1 MSDRRTGWLILIG
14 ALLALV
20 LVPFVLFEDLSNA
33 VTRWMLDATRSPV
46 VLASGVAALLAVDVL
61 LPVPSSIVSTGAGAL
76 LGAVWGTLAS
86 AAGMTAGCAGGYWLG
101 RRFGRAGATRVVGAA
116 ELARAEG
123 ALTGFKEIALLV
135 CRPVPVLAEAS
146 VVAAGTLRVPFLRF
160 IAVVTIA
167 NVAVSAW
174 YASIGSMARD
184 RTTFVI
190 AFLLAAVLPALAL
203 AARTCW
209 SGRGQR

>member
-1 MSDRRTGWLILIG
+1 MLIG

-20 LVPFVLFEDLSNA
+20 LVPFFLFEDLSNA
-33 VTRWMLDATRSPV
+33 VTRWMLDATRSPI
-46 VLASGVAALLAVDVL
+46 VLAAGVAALLAVDVV

-76 LGAVWGTLAS
+76 LGAVGGTLTS

-101 RRFGRAGATRVVGAA
+101 HRLGRTGATRVVGAA

-123 ALTGFKEIALLV
+123 ALTGFKEVALLV

-146 VVAAGTLRVPFLRF
+146 VIAAGTLRVPFPRF
-160 IAVVTIA
+160 IAVVTVA
-167 NVAVSAW
+167 NVVVSAW
-174 YASIGSMARD
+174 YAAIGSMARD

-190 AFLLAAVLPALAL
+190 AFLVAAILPALAL
-203 AARTCW
+203 LGRKWWT
-209 SGRGQR
+209 GRGQR